1 MLRGNWKAK
10 DAGRAGSR
18 TVSVSDAVQSKLA
31 ECFGPEF
38 QGDCDYD
45 IQKFVI
51 VFGSPSG
58 TQGGELVQESSSRL

>member
-10 DAGRAGSR
+10 EEGRQAPGRFLSATRLNQGSQNASSLNFR
-18 TVSVSDAVQSKLA
+18 
-31 ECFGPEF
+31 
-38 QGDCDYD
+38 DCDYD
-45 IQKFVI
+45 IRKFVI